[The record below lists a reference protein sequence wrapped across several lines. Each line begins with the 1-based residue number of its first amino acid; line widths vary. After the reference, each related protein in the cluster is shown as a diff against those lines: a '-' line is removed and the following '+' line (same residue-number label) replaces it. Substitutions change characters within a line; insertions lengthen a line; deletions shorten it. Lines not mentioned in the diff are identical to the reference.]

1 MSLSPS
7 PLYASPLSSRG
18 ASTVLPADYYVNEVR
33 GGYTA
38 SLDGY
43 GQIGGDGADENDVF
57 ETYADAAHACND
69 HADLIAQEKREA
81 AENAA
86 DHAGIS
92 AISDVVRSARDFLY
106 ALDRGDFGKGHQFS
120 DGSESAYVA
129 DLRAKLAKVAA

>member
-1 MSLSPS
+1 MSTSLS

-18 ASTVLPADYYVNEVR
+18 ASTVLPEGYYVFETR
-33 GGYTA
+33 QGWTA

-43 GQIGGDGADENDVF
+43 GQIGGEGADENDVF

-86 DHAGIS
+86 DHA
-92 AISDVVRSARDFLY
+92 AVAAVSDLVRSVQDFFH
-106 ALDRGDFGKGHQFS
+106 ALDRGHLGDAYRFDGH
-120 DGSESAYVA
+120 ESAYVS
-129 DLRAKLAKVAA
+129 DMRLKLAKVA

>member
-1 MSLSPS
+1 MSASHF
-7 PLYASPLSSRG
+7 PLYASPLSCCG
-18 ASTVLPADYYVNEVR
+18 ASTVLPEGYYVTETR
-33 GGYTA
+33 YGFMA

-43 GQIGGDGADENDVF
+43 GQIGGEGADENNYFDI
-57 ETYADAAHACND
+57 YASAAFACRD
-69 HADLIAQEKREA
+69 HAALVAEEQREA

-86 DHAGIS
+86 DHAGII
-92 AISDVVRSARDFLY
+92 AISEVVRSARDLIY